1 MIEPLHSHALRGSA
15 ERTLRVHQ
23 DAEDFSVHSMQ
34 RVERGG
40 VWAIIPVKR
49 LYDSKQ
55 RLAHILSAN
64 ERADLIHVTFSHLL
78 DTLAQVETIAR
89 VLVISIDERALAT
102 ATEKGADVLRELLPQ
117 QGSFSLNTAVSQA
130 IAHATAQKATAALIL
145 PADLPFAQS
154 ADIHALL
161 NMAGYGKMENENGRL
176 STVIL
181 SSDEDG
187 TGTNA
192 LILPLPT
199 PFRFHYGKGSY
210 QKHKQEANQLGFA
223 VKTVQAVG
231 LQFDL
236 DTEFDWQRYKKIMNT
251 ELRIPNNET
260 DEQSLIHK

>member
-1 MIEPLHSHALRGSA
+1 MIESYPFA
-15 ERTLRVHQ
+15 ERTIRVHQ
-23 DAEDFSVHSMQ
+23 DVDRPAVHSRQ
-34 RVERGG
+34 QLERGG

-64 ERADLIHVTFSHLL
+64 ERADLIHATFSRLL
-78 DTLAQVETIAR
+78 DMLVGIEAISR
-89 VLVISIDERALAT
+89 VLVISMDERVLAT
-102 ATEKGADVLRELLPQ
+102 AVEKGGDVLHELLPP
-117 QGSFSLNTAVSQA
+117 QGMFSLNTAVSQA
-130 IAHATAQKATAALIL
+130 IAHATAQQVAAALIL
-145 PADLPFAQS
+145 PADLPFVQP

-176 STVIL
+176 PAVIL

-199 PFRFHYGKGSY
+199 PFQFHYGKGSY

-223 VKTVQAVG
+223 VKTVQAIG

-236 DTEFDWQRYKKIMNT
+236 DTESDWQRYQETMDNEKLIMD
-251 ELRIPNNET
+251 NE
-260 DEQSLIHK
+260 